1 LVLSKTPTHRSK
13 QTIYIGVIA
22 DDEATQPTDL
32 QIRRTEALVEALS
45 RKFNI
50 RPESIHYPD
59 NWQ

>member
-1 LVLSKTPTHRSK
+1 MVLDKTPTGRSE

-22 DDEATQPTDL
+22 DDEAIRPTDF
-32 QIRRTEALVEALS
+32 QIRKTEALVETLS